1 MKTFGS
7 IFVFRLKIPSVK
19 SDFLALLRRSVGEV
33 NLQMSPLI
41 SPQAQDSPG
50 PHEGMI
56 VSIEGGQVL
65 EHVIIWAHALLT
77 LLRVRA
83 VVPGVVDHHP
93 TNISKWKFS
102 YGLPDL
108 R

>member
-1 MKTFGS
+1 MKTFES
-7 IFVFRLKIPSVK
+7 IFVFRLKFPSVK
-19 SDFLALLRRSVGEV
+19 SCDFLSLLRRSVGEV

-41 SPQAQDSPG
+41 IPQAPQDSPG

-56 VSIEGGQVL
+56 VRIEGGQVL
-65 EHVIIWAHALLT
+65 EHVIVWAHALLT

-93 TNISKWKFS
+93 ENISK
-102 YGLPDL
+102 
-108 R
+108 